1 MPAQPPFLTPT
12 RTPTIGRPALAITD
26 LMRSAAA
33 SVSRIIWGLSRAV
46 AIMFSEPVS
55 NRNRLNLPNYFTL
68 NVGASGQKGNSQHV
82 EVDARLFRHPAR
94 VPGRVPDHADIHLS
108 HSRHGRNCVL
118 HHHRQF
124 LRRRAIG

>member
-1 MPAQPPFLTPT
+1 MPARPPFWTPT

-55 NRNRLNLPNYFTL
+55 NRNRLNLPNYFAL
-68 NVGASGQKGNSQHV
+68 NVGASGRRSEEHTSELQSHLNLV
-82 EVDARLFRHPAR
+82 CRLLLEKKRELAGP
-94 VPGRVPDHADIHLS
+94 
-108 HSRHGRNCVL
+108 HSA
-118 HHHRQF
+118 Q
-124 LRRRAIG
+124 RAQRIISRDTTSWPSGSGGS